1 MPMSFKV
8 SCCVSELHRTFHRRK
23 QSIMAT
29 QTNEDEFLSVSC
41 YLGKSPIAELELLAD
56 YNLML

>member
-1 MPMSFKV
+1 MG
-8 SCCVSELHRTFHRRK
+8 
-23 QSIMAT
+23 A

-41 YLGKSPIAELELLAD
+41 YPGKSPIAELERLAD

>member
-1 MPMSFKV
+1 
-8 SCCVSELHRTFHRRK
+8 
-23 QSIMAT
+23 MAA

-41 YLGKSPIAELELLAD
+41 YPGKSPIAELERLAD

>member
-1 MPMSFKV
+1 MSFKV
-8 SCCVSELHRTFHRRK
+8 SCSVSELHRTHKRK

-29 QTNEDEFLSVSC
+29 QTNEDEFLSGSC

-56 YNLML
+56 YNLIL